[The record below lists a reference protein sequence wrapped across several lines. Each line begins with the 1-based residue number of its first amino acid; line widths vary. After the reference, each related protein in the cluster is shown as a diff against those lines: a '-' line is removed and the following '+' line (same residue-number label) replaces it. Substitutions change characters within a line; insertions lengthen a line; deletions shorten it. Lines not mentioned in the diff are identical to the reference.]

1 MREYIRKYPL
11 LSACG
16 LNCGLCPRFYTEGES
31 RCPGCGGKD
40 FALKR
45 PSCGILSCTNKHEI
59 EYCYQCKEYPC
70 KKYIGA
76 ENKDSFITHHNMLK
90 DFTVAKNTGIT
101 AYMNILNQK
110 VAILNSLLNNY
121 NDGQQKSFFCIAVN
135 LLDLQDISEVM
146 TQLAEQT
153 ISNSTIKEKSQLAVR
168 LFNAVALKRS
178 ISLKLNKTS
187 YCE

>member
-1 MREYIRKYPL
+1 
-11 LSACG
+11 
-16 LNCGLCPRFYTEGES
+16 
-31 RCPGCGGKD
+31 
-40 FALKR
+40 
-45 PSCGILSCTNKHEI
+45 
-59 EYCYQCKEYPC
+59 
-70 KKYIGA
+70 
-76 ENKDSFITHHNMLK
+76 MLK